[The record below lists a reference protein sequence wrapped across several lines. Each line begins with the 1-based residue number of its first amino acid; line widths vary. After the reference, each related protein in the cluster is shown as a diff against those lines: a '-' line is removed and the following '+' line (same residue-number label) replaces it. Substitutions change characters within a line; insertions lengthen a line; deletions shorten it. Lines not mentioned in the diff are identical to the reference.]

1 MRRTASMLF
10 SHAGAGAGR
19 RSIPQALADLLV
31 CPLSKKPLS
40 ACRLPSRYCE
50 ASGSLVSDA
59 VRVSFPIE
67 DGIPSLVPKDA
78 KFLEDDME
86 KSEQGQIPRDSSG

>member
-31 CPLSKKPLS
+31 CPLSKKPL
-40 ACRLPSRYCE
+40 RYCE